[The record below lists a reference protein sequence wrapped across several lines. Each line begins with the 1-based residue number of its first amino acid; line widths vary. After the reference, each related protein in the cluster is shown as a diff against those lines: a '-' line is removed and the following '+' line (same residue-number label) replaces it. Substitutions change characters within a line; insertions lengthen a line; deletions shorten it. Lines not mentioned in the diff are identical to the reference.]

1 MICHPERSEGPRGCL
16 SRRRFLRFASF
27 LFLCA
32 SVATPSAVAQ
42 SQKDQQCQATS
53 STSKSCNGADET
65 LAGVKP
71 GSINDVNAVGRRDIG
86 GRGLGN
92 WYSTRTEIGWGNQ
105 IAQQVLKSAKI
116 IHDPVIDEYVN
127 RIGQNIVKN
136 SDAKIPF
143 TIKVIDTDE
152 INAFA
157 LPGGYFFVNSGL
169 ILAAGNEA
177 QLAGVMAH
185 EIAHVAAHHQ
195 AREMTRMHYADL
207 GMVPLVMMTGYSL
220 AGYGIYEASSVAVP
234 VTFLQFQRK
243 FEEQADWLGVQ
254 YLYKAG
260 YDPQQMIAFFEEI
273 EALQKIKPRLI
284 SKTFETHP
292 QTPARVERTRH
303 EIATILPPRTEYVV
317 DTSEFHAI
325 QARLTRLENRRPLK
339 NGVSPGGPT
348 LRRVGASPAAAG
360 PAQNAPQGDDDRPK
374 LHPAHEQ

>member
-1 MICHPERSEGPRGCL
+1 MAL
-16 SRRRFLRFASF
+16 

-32 SVATPSAVAQ
+32 NIAAASALAEQ
-42 SQKDQQCQATS
+42 QKSSPCQPTAS
-53 STSKSCNGADET
+53 NPCSDNGET
-65 LAGVKP
+65 MPGVKQ
-71 GSINDVNAVGRRDIG
+71 GSIDDVNAVGLRKIG

-92 WYSTRTEIGWGNQ
+92 WYSTRTELGWGNQ
-105 IAQQVLKSAKI
+105 IGQQVLKSAKI
-116 IHDPVIDEYVN
+116 VSDPVVDEYVN

-169 ILAAGNEA
+169 ILAADNEA
-177 QLAGVMAH
+177 QLASVMAH

-220 AGYGIYEASSVAVP
+220 AGYGIYQASAVAVP
-234 VTFLQFQRK
+234 LTFLQFQRD

-260 YDPQQMIAFFEEI
+260 YDPQQMVAFFEDV
-273 EALQKIKPRLI
+273 EALQKTKPRLV
-284 SKTFETHP
+284 SKTFSTHP
-292 QTPARVERTRH
+292 PTPARVERTQH
-303 EIATILPPRTEYVV
+303 EIATILPARTEYVV

-325 QARLTRLENRRPLK
+325 QARLKRMENRRPVK
-339 NGVSPGGPT
+339 NAANPNQPT
-348 LRRVGASPAAAG
+348 FRRVGAG
-360 PAQNAPQGDDDRPK
+360 PTPNTPQPQEDERPK
-374 LHPAHEQ
+374 LNPHKQ